1 MKKILIIGKR
11 GFIGNSLAVYLKKF
25 YNLTHRSYKETIKIK
40 SRINKFDFI
49 INTSISKNYI
59 ENKYNHK
66 FDNDLKITSFIN
78 NPKTIYIFLS
88 TRKVY
93 KSQPNIKENSKL
105 FPKSNYSK
113 NKLITE
119 QRLKKILGDKLL
131 ILRISNVIGDKSKIK
146 KVHNTF
152 LDIFFD
158 NVKKGFIV
166 DNKDDFKDF
175 ISIDKFC
182 EIIKGVI
189 TKNLKGTFNV
199 SIGRKIYLNELIK
212 WLNKFNKKK
221 LKIRSKS
228 TKSECFFLNNKK
240 LMSKI
245 NIKNS
250 ITDLKEYCFKISKK
264 KFA

>member
-25 YNLTHRSYKETIKIK
+25 YIITHRSYKETIKIK
-40 SRINKFDFI
+40 SKINKFDFI
-49 INTSISKNYI
+49 INTSISKSYI

-66 FDNDLKITSFIN
+66 FDNDLKISSFIN
-78 NPKTIYIFLS
+78 NPKTIYTFLS

-105 FPKSNYSK
+105 LPKSNYSK

-119 QRLKKILGDKLL
+119 QRLKKILGDNLL

-146 KVHNTF
+146 KIHNTF
-152 LDIFFD
+152 IDIFFD
-158 NVKKGFIV
+158 NLKKGFVV
-166 DNKDDFKDF
+166 DNKSDFKDF
-175 ISIDKFC
+175 ISINKFC
-182 EIIKGVI
+182 EIIKGTI
-189 TKNLKGTFNV
+189 MKNLKGTFNV
-199 SIGRKIYLNELIK
+199 SIGRKIYLNDLIK

-221 LKIRSKS
+221 LKIKS
-228 TKSECFFLNNKK
+228 NHDKSECFFLNNKK

-264 KFA
+264 KFS